1 MKLNYQRSCHDWKN
15 LRSDDLDRVKEFD
28 HMHEVF
34 LPDKH
39 GDEKPRLPFSE
50 YIVEWGYHPMYES
63 ALQNPNGIMSQM
75 ARKNGKSFRAIYSIP
90 CKGGAMMKV
99 SVVCGATM
107 HCSANAP
114 YEVLMPNIWQDSED
128 PFGYQT
134 DEDLMILLAKLIA
147 YAKEY

>member
-1 MKLNYQRSCHDWKN
+1 MTGRTLDQMVS
-15 LRSDDLDRVKEFD
+15 DRVKEFD
-28 HMHEVF
+28 HMQEVF

-63 ALQNPNGIMSQM
+63 ALQNPDGIMSQM

-114 YEVLMPNIWQDSED
+114 YEVDMPNIWQNSED

-147 YAKEY
+147 YTKEY

>member
-1 MKLNYQRSCHDWKN
+1 MTGRTLDQMVS
-15 LRSDDLDRVKEFD
+15 DRVKEFD
-28 HMHEVF
+28 HMQEVF

-63 ALQNPNGIMSQM
+63 ALQNPDGIMSQM

-90 CKGGAMMKV
+90 CKGGATMKV

-114 YEVLMPNIWQDSED
+114 YEVDMPNIWQNSED

>member
-1 MKLNYQRSCHDWKN
+1 MTGRTLDQMVS
-15 LRSDDLDRVKEFD
+15 DRVKEFD
-28 HMHEVF
+28 HMQEVF

-63 ALQNPNGIMSQM
+63 ALQNPDGIMSQM

-114 YEVLMPNIWQDSED
+114 YEVNMPNIWQNSED

>member
-1 MKLNYQRSCHDWKN
+1 MTGRTLDQMIS
-15 LRSDDLDRVKEFD
+15 DRVKEFD

-63 ALQNPNGIMSQM
+63 ALRNPDGIMSQM

-90 CKGGAMMKV
+90 CKGGAMLKV

-114 YEVLMPNIWQDSED
+114 YEVNMPNIWQNSED

>member
-1 MKLNYQRSCHDWKN
+1 MTGRTLDQMVS
-15 LRSDDLDRVKEFD
+15 DRVKEFD
-28 HMHEVF
+28 HMQEVF

-63 ALQNPNGIMSQM
+63 ALQNPDGIMSQM

-114 YEVLMPNIWQDSED
+114 YEVNMPNIWQNSED

-147 YAKEY
+147 YTKEY

>member
-1 MKLNYQRSCHDWKN
+1 MTGRTLDQMVS
-15 LRSDDLDRVKEFD
+15 DRVTEFD
-28 HMHEVF
+28 HMQEVF

-63 ALQNPNGIMSQM
+63 ALQNPDGIMSQM
-75 ARKNGKSFRAIYSIP
+75 ARKNGKSFRAVYSIP
-90 CKGGAMMKV
+90 CKGGAMMKA

-114 YEVLMPNIWQDSED
+114 YEVDMPNIWQNSED

>member
-1 MKLNYQRSCHDWKN
+1 MTGRTLDQMVS
-15 LRSDDLDRVKEFD
+15 DRVKEFD
-28 HMHEVF
+28 HMQEVF

-63 ALQNPNGIMSQM
+63 ALQNPDGIMSQM
-75 ARKNGKSFRAIYSIP
+75 ARKNCKSFRVIYSIP

>member
-1 MKLNYQRSCHDWKN
+1 MTGRTLDQMVS
-15 LRSDDLDRVKEFD
+15 DRVKEFD

-63 ALQNPNGIMSQM
+63 ALRNPDGIMSQM

-114 YEVLMPNIWQDSED
+114 YEFDMPNIWHNSED

>member
-1 MKLNYQRSCHDWKN
+1 MTGRTLDQMVS
-15 LRSDDLDRVKEFD
+15 DRVKEFD
-28 HMHEVF
+28 HMQEVF

-63 ALQNPNGIMSQM
+63 ALQNPDGIMSQM

-114 YEVLMPNIWQDSED
+114 YEVDMPNIWQNSED

>member
-1 MKLNYQRSCHDWKN
+1 MTGRTLDQMVS
-15 LRSDDLDRVKEFD
+15 DRVKEFD
-28 HMHEVF
+28 HMQEVF

-63 ALQNPNGIMSQM
+63 ALQNPDGIMSQM

-114 YEVLMPNIWQDSED
+114 YEVNMLNIWQNSED

>member
-1 MKLNYQRSCHDWKN
+1 MTGRTLDQMVS
-15 LRSDDLDRVKEFD
+15 DRVKEFD
-28 HMHEVF
+28 HMQEVF

-63 ALQNPNGIMSQM
+63 ALQNPDGIMSQM

-107 HCSANAP
+107 QCSANAP
-114 YEVLMPNIWQDSED
+114 YEVNMPNIWQNSED

-147 YAKEY
+147 YTKEY

>member
-1 MKLNYQRSCHDWKN
+1 MTGRTLDQMIS
-15 LRSDDLDRVKEFD
+15 DRVKEFD
-28 HMHEVF
+28 HMQEVF

-63 ALQNPNGIMSQM
+63 ALQNPDGIMSQM

-90 CKGGAMMKV
+90 CKGGATMKV

-114 YEVLMPNIWQDSED
+114 YEVDMPNIWQNSED

>member
-1 MKLNYQRSCHDWKN
+1 MTGRTLDQMVS
-15 LRSDDLDRVKEFD
+15 DRVKEFD

-63 ALQNPNGIMSQM
+63 ALRNPDGIMSQM

-114 YEVLMPNIWQDSED
+114 YEVNMPNIWQNSED

>member
-1 MKLNYQRSCHDWKN
+1 MTGRTLDQMVP
-15 LRSDDLDRVKEFD
+15 DRVKEFD

-63 ALQNPNGIMSQM
+63 ALRNPDGIMSQM

-114 YEVLMPNIWQDSED
+114 YEVDMPNIWQNSED

-147 YAKEY
+147 YTKEY

>member
-1 MKLNYQRSCHDWKN
+1 MTGRTLDQMVS
-15 LRSDDLDRVKEFD
+15 DRVKEFD

-63 ALQNPNGIMSQM
+63 ALRNPDGIMSQM

-114 YEVLMPNIWQDSED
+114 YEVNMPNIWQNSED

-147 YAKEY
+147 YTKEY

>member
-1 MKLNYQRSCHDWKN
+1 MTGRTLDQMVS
-15 LRSDDLDRVKEFD
+15 DRVKEFD
-28 HMHEVF
+28 HMQEVF

-63 ALQNPNGIMSQM
+63 ALQNPDGIMSQM

-90 CKGGAMMKV
+90 CKGGATMRV

-114 YEVLMPNIWQDSED
+114 YEVDMPNIWQDSED